1 MFNKFFVKS
10 RLRQIRESRKLSRP
24 QIFKKTGILID
35 TLVSWEVRNNC
46 PSLEQLYKIANYYNV
61 SLDYIACRTENPE
74 VNK

>member
-1 MFNKFFVKS
+1 MFNKYFVKS

-24 QIFKKTGILID
+24 QIFKKTGIPIE
-35 TLVSWEVRNNC
+35 TLVNWEVRNYC
-46 PSLEQLYKIANYYNV
+46 PNFEQLCTIANYYNV